1 MQKILSVREKLILS
15 VTIIIAIFSIGFN
28 FIIGPVLSKNAVL
41 NKEIDVT
48 RAKLKKYLRLLSQ
61 KEYIQNKYNKFSEIL
76 LSPNISK
83 DASVNVLSEIENLAK
98 ESNIQIIDIRPESQK
113 IVESY
118 KESLIELRTEG
129 EMENYLKFLYTIE
142 NSTSLLAIKSFQLNA
157 KPNSQVLEGNFSIS
171 QIPLD

>member
-1 MQKILSVREKLILS
+1 MHKILSVREKLILS

-28 FIIGPVLSKNAVL
+28 FIIGPVLSKNAML

-48 RAKLKKYLRLLSQ
+48 RAKLKKYLSLLGQ

-76 LSPNISK
+76 LSTNIGK
-83 DASVNVLSEIENLAK
+83 DASVSALSEIESLAK
-98 ESNIQIIDIRPESQK
+98 EANIQIIDIRPESSK
-113 IVESY
+113 TVDLY

-129 EMENYLKFLYTIE
+129 EMESYLKFLYSIE
-142 NSTSLLAIKSFQLNA
+142 NSTSLLAIKNFQLNA

-171 QIPLD
+171 QISLD